1 MTDSGD
7 SDRAG
12 SDDSRLSDDVALAA
26 EIEELT
32 YRLAVQTDRLVELEE
47 SLALSRIR
55 LSATEERVRA
65 MRSRRVWR
73 LAEFLGQVRRQPTRI
88 LQAASVFA
96 AAARDGEPSQP
107 ACEDTPTPEPGE
119 SPPGGPVVLTRCSA
133 WVEAIL
139 SAHARVVRLD
149 SPHWRDQLDS
159 QGGVAAVVIESSTA
173 AGSEGLGDLIDELR
187 LRRGLRFIL
196 WLSESPLGS
205 SGGQFDLELD
215 EEPNGPGLFVG
226 PIDMILHNPVTEGP
240 RSQDVAVVDPVRLAI
255 DDAVLTPTEFARTV
269 KRHSIVR
276 WASPPP
282 RRVAAAVAASGT
294 PAVGAEDTEGR
305 LLEAL
310 RRSEVLR
317 ARISHLAMREALRS
331 APPPSSLDR
340 AIRGMD
346 GYDRGEPIDVVVISN
361 RPLQLKT
368 IFRNLGR
375 QTYPDRRLYLVSHGA
390 RVEESVVSALADEF
404 GVMVEEMLHV
414 PSDRSLGEVIDLGL
428 RRTTAGLVAKMDDD
442 DFYGPEYL
450 SDLKLALD
458 YSGADVAGKW
468 SHYAHLE
475 ASDLLVH
482 RFKEFEHRF
491 TELVAISTLLMHR
504 HVLDMARFPP
514 LPYGSGSVFLRELGE
529 GGAKVYA
536 ADRWNYLYHRAADG
550 SRHTYPLSDL
560 QILNYAEVVCR
571 GISTE
576 AVVL

>member
-1 MTDSGD
+1 VTDSGD
-7 SDRAG
+7 SDLPG
-12 SDDSRLSDDVALAA
+12 SDDSRLSDDVTLAA

-32 YRLAVQTDRLVELEE
+32 YRISTQADRIGELEE
-47 SLALSRIR
+47 SLALTRIR
-55 LSATEERVRA
+55 LAGTEEKVRA

-73 LAEFLGQVRRQPTRI
+73 FAEFLGQVRRQPTRI
-88 LQAASVFA
+88 LQAASVLVGT
-96 AAARDGEPSQP
+96 ARDGEPSEP
-107 ACEDTPTPEPGE
+107 ARPGRTIPEAGE
-119 SPPGGPVVLTRCSA
+119 FPPGGPVVLTLCSP

-149 SPHWRDQLDS
+149 SRHWRDQIDA
-159 QGGVAAVVIESSTA
+159 QGGVAAVVVESSTA
-173 AGSEGLGDLIDELR
+173 PGSEGLGDLIDELR
-187 LRRGLRFIL
+187 LRRGIRSIL
-196 WLSESPLGS
+196 WLSEGPLGI
-205 SGGQFDLELD
+205 SGGLFDLVLD
-215 EEPNGPGLFVG
+215 EEPNGAGLFVG
-226 PIDMILHNPVTEGP
+226 PIDMALHNPVTEGP
-240 RSQDVAVVDPVRLAI
+240 RSPGVAVVDPDRLAVNET
-255 DDAVLTPTEFARTV
+255 VLTPIEFARTV
-269 KRHSIVR
+269 KRHSIIR

-282 RRVAAAVAASGT
+282 RRLAAAVAASGT
-294 PAVGAEDTEGR
+294 PMVGEEDTEGR

-317 ARISHLAMREALRS
+317 ARISHVAMREALCS
-331 APPPSSLDR
+331 TPPPSSLDR
-340 AIRGMD
+340 AIRGRN
-346 GYDRGEPIDVVVISN
+346 GYDAAEPIDVVVISN
-361 RPLQLKT
+361 RPFQLET